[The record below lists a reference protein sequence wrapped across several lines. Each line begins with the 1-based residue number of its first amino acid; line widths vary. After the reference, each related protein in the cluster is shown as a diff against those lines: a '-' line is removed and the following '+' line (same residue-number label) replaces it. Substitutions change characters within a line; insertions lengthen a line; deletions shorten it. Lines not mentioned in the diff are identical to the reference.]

1 MKVNQSNAQDGL
13 DILSKVGGFKIG
25 GLTGA
30 ILGAAANRRPVVID
44 GFISTAD
51 IIAATLVPQV
61 KDYLIA
67 AHCSQEL
74 GHHLMMEWLGVTP
87 LLDMHVRLG
96 EGTGAAL
103 AMSVVEAS
111 CKILDEMEPSAKRA

>member
-1 MKVNQSNAQDGL
+1 L
-13 DILSKVGGFKIG
+13 DLLAKVGGFEIG
-25 GLTGA
+25 GLAGA
-30 ILGAAANRRPVVID
+30 ILSAAANRRPVVID
-44 GFISTAD
+44 GFISTAAA
-51 IIAATLVPQV
+51 IIAATLAPQV

-74 GHHLMMEWLGVTP
+74 GHRLMMEWLNLTP
-87 LLDMHVRLG
+87 LLDMQMRLG

-111 CKILDEMEPSAKRA
+111 CRSLDEMATFGEAGISEKAG